1 MNTKSW
7 RFRSLVGAS
16 TIAVS
21 AVVAL
26 GATGMGS
33 EVFAAGANHGPAAL
47 TPGAGTNV
55 PAVITDSPRAKE
67 QTLIGTYIESGS
79 GGGAALSPGTL
90 TALDSVNK
98 LTCPAGQTC
107 TITDTISVNVGGNST
122 AGNEIATAWEL
133 DGTVTGF
140 GAPFLTELPTDAN
153 YVGGTWTSE
162 ESGVAA
168 GKHKVQSFV
177 YALDGGGLGIWTV
190 TYNLYD

>member
-1 MNTKSW
+1 
-7 RFRSLVGAS
+7 
-16 TIAVS
+16 
-21 AVVAL
+21 
-26 GATGMGS
+26 
-33 EVFAAGANHGPAAL
+33 
-47 TPGAGTNV
+47 
-55 PAVITDSPRAKE
+55 
-67 QTLIGTYIESGS
+67 
-79 GGGAALSPGTL
+79 
-90 TALDSVNK
+90 
-98 LTCPAGQTC
+98 
-107 TITDTISVNVGGNST
+107 VGGNST